1 MHWLGLR
8 KFLMSAKC
16 DVKSG
21 NVNLPNCCVHFLH
34 PFLSCKIQ
42 TSASLLKAA
51 PFNNPSTNHPAP
63 CSFSFQIPLGCLV
76 PGTELGTGYMR
87 LNGHLLSM
95 LLSHV
100 SPVRLQNLPTIL
112 PSPFCSSPSSTDTW
126 EHFDKALM

>member
-8 KFLMSAKC
+8 KFLLSAKC

-42 TSASLLKAA
+42 SSATLLKAA

-63 CSFSFQIPLGCLV
+63 CSFFLQIPLGRLV
-76 PGTELGTGYMR
+76 PGTELGIGYMQ
-87 LNGHLLSM
+87 LNGHMPSVLLSC
-95 LLSHV
+95 L
-100 SPVRLQNLPTIL
+100 SPVRLQIL
-112 PSPFCSSPSSTDTW
+112 STGIPSPFCSSPSSTHTW